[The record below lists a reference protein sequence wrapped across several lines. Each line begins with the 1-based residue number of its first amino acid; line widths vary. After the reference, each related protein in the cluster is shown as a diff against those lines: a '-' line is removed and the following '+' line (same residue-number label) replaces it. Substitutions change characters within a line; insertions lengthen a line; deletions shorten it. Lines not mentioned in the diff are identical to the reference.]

1 MASKKAMF
9 QQIRHRVTVI
19 MAENTEMKNKLQQL
33 LADKSKLESRIEK
46 VTAELKV
53 LTQESTDLKEIVYD
67 LNRENARFRKQGD
80 KRPEATPA
88 PEISLPQPT
97 PKPVVTSSEPDIRD
111 FQPAKL
117 DFASDENNVD
127 AEER

>member
-9 QQIRHRVTVI
+9 QHLRHRVTVI
-19 MAENTEMKNKLQQL
+19 MAENTEMKNKLQHL

-53 LTQESTDLKEIVYD
+53 LTQENTDLKEIVYD

-80 KRPEATPA
+80 RKPEEIHIPEA
-88 PEISLPQPT
+88 SLPT
-97 PKPVVTSSEPDIRD
+97 PSKPHTVTPEPEFRNLQIDKPD
-111 FQPAKL
+111 L
-117 DFASDENNVD
+117 TSDESNVD
-127 AEER
+127 AEEN